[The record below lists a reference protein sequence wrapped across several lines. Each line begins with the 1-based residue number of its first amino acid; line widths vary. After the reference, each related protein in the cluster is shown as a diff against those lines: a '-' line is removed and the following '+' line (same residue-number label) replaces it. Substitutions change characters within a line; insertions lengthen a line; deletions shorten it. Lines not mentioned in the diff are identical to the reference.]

1 MLFCA
6 KRYSIPDEE
15 ASVPRAEH
23 RQLNSAI
30 DNYLEREIHIPRMA
44 TVGWQP
50 IFPQM
55 AAQHDDRCP
64 VTTKPL
70 NSWRNDVWYLK

>member
-6 KRYSIPDEE
+6 KRYFIPDEE
-15 ASVPRAEH
+15 ASGPEAEH

-44 TVGWQP
+44 AVGWQP

-55 AAQHDDRCP
+55 TAQHNDRCP